1 MAKNLVIVE
10 SPAKAKTI
18 SRFLGSDYKVLAS
31 MGHVM
36 DLPKSEMG
44 VDLEGTFEP
53 MYRVS
58 PEKKKVVSQLKD
70 ELKIADHLWIATDED
85 REGEAIGAHLLTAL
99 KVTKKTPVKRIV
111 FHEVTKGAIDEAM
124 KNPREIDENVV
135 DAQKAR
141 RVLDRLVGYELS
153 PLLWKKVQYGL
164 SAGRV
169 QSVAVR
175 LVVEREREIDAFK
188 PEEYW
193 RIIGIFENA
202 NGETF
207 EAELMKFQGK
217 KFVSRN
223 GDETQKVLAN
233 LKGANYTITS
243 VEKKQVKRNPAP
255 PFITSTLQQEA
266 SRKLNFSVK
275 KTMMVAQQLYEGV
288 NIGEGETGLITYMRT
303 DSVNLSNVAL
313 KEAKE
318 VIVKEFGKEY
328 ALDEPRR
335 YRGRK
340 GAQEAHEAIR
350 PVSLSRKPEYVAKYL
365 SKDQIRLYELIWKR
379 TLACQMAQ
387 AILNKTGVDIE
398 ANDYIFR
405 ATGQSIEFDGFIKVY
420 MEDRDEG
427 EVVLASGRGEG
438 QVSAD
443 EEGAYS
449 DNSGEKLLP
458 VLNEGEKVKC
468 NSLNTSQH
476 FTKPPARYTEAS
488 LVKKLESEGIGRPS
502 TYAPTISTIMARGYI
517 EKEGKALKPT
527 SLAMLITDILVEH
540 FTDVVDYKFTAEMEE
555 KLDDVEEGKMKWVP
569 MIKAFYGPFHRN
581 IEIKEKLLTK
591 EDLLKERS
599 LGKDPVSGLE
609 VVVRH
614 GRFGPFVQLGNFSKE
629 EIKEMEEKP
638 RRASLP
644 KGVLFETVSLEEAL
658 KALSLPRELGEIGG
672 EKVIVTVG
680 PYGPYLKVGK
690 KNVALPKEVDP
701 YVVEIWQVSAIIVE
715 DKERRKKMFEPI
727 AVLGKDPVSGGEIS
741 VKNGRFGPYVTD
753 GVTNVSVGKGV
764 LPAELSFEE
773 AAEMLERKRK
783 MPPSF
788 RRGGFKK
795 GGATK
800 GKRGGGGGRK
810 KKA

>member
-111 FHEVTKGAIDEAM
+111 FHEITKGAIDEAM
-124 KNPREIDENVV
+124 KNPRQIDENVV

-175 LVVEREREIDAFK
+175 LVVEREREIDAFR

-217 KFVSRN
+217 KFVPRS
-223 GDETQKVLAN
+223 GDETQKVLAD
-233 LKGANYTITS
+233 LKGASYAITS

-303 DSVNLSNVAL
+303 DSVNLSDVAL

-318 VIVKEFGKEY
+318 VITKEFGPQY
-328 ALDEPRR
+328 ALSEPRR
-335 YRGRK
+335 YKGRK

-350 PVSLSRKPEYVAKYL
+350 PVSLGRKPEYVAKYL
-365 SKDQIRLYELIWKR
+365 NHDQIRLYELIWKR
-379 TLACQMAQ
+379 TLACQMEQ
-387 AILNKTGVDIE
+387 AILNKTGIDIE
-398 ANDYIFR
+398 ANDYTFR
-405 ATGQSIEFDGFIKVY
+405 ATGQTIEFDGFMKVY

-427 EVVLASGRGEG
+427 EAVSGGQNAAGSDDEG
-438 QVSAD
+438 S
-443 EEGAYS
+443 YS
-449 DNSGEKLLP
+449 DNSSERLLP
-458 VLNEGEKVKC
+458 FLNEGEKVKC
-468 NSLNTSQH
+468 NALNHSQH

-488 LVKKLESEGIGRPS
+488 LVKRLESEGIGRPS

-517 EKEGKALKPT
+517 EKEGKSLVPT

-540 FTDVVDYKFTAEMEE
+540 FTDIVDYQFTAEMEA
-555 KLDDVEEGKMKWVP
+555 KLDEVEEGKVKWVP
-569 MIKAFYGPFHRN
+569 MIKDFYGPFHRN
-581 IEIKEKLLTK
+581 IELKEKLLTK

-599 LGKDPVSGLE
+599 LGKDPATGLE

-614 GRFGPFVQLGNFSKE
+614 GRFGPFVQVGNFSLE
-629 EIKEMEEKP
+629 EVKAMEEKP

-644 KGVLFETVSLEEAL
+644 KGLLFETITLEEAL
-658 KALSLPRELGEIGG
+658 KALILPRDLGEIGG

-690 KNVALPKEVDP
+690 KNVSLPQEVDP
-701 YVVEIWQVSAIIVE
+701 YVVEIGQVSAIIAE
-715 DKERRKKMFEPI
+715 DKERRKKMLEPI

-753 GVTNVSVGKGV
+753 GTTNVSIKKDVE
-764 LPAELSFEE
+764 PAELSFEE

-795 GGATK
+795 GGAAK
-800 GKRGGGGGRK
+800 GKRGGGGGRAGK
-810 KKA
+810 K